1 MRVSEYLVRSSRS
14 ATESEIMILRVLVA
28 TAILLLI
35 CCANAPAASLKSAG
49 HKQSIAAPAG
59 EHAKDLTEDQK
70 KLRLPDDYTL
80 NMMIRSTIIA
90 VNQANK
96 TGNYSVL
103 RDLGSPGF
111 QRANSA
117 AKLTEIFAA
126 QRNSKLDFSPVL
138 FFKPNLVA
146 KPEVDAN
153 GMLRLIGFF
162 PTQPVIISFDLAFEW
177 VDNEWQHVGVSVS
190 TRRVP
195 DTAGANAVAP

>member
-1 MRVSEYLVRSSRS
+1 
-14 ATESEIMILRVLVA
+14 MILRLIVA
-28 TAILLLI
+28 SAILLLVGD
-35 CCANAPAASLKSAG
+35 ADAPAATLKSTG
-49 HKQSIAAPAG
+49 HKQENSAPAG
-59 EHAKDLTEDQK
+59 DQAKDQTGDQK
-70 KLRLPDDYTL
+70 KPRLPDDYTL

-111 QRANSA
+111 QRANSVA
-117 AKLTEIFAA
+117 TLTEIFAA

-153 GMLRLIGFF
+153 GILRLIGFF

-195 DTAGANAVAP
+195 QTAGANAVAP